1 MTLTSSPRI
10 KSAAIR
16 VTAGVALAVGLLAAA
31 VKGFGLPAMR

>member
-1 MTLTSSPRI
+1 MTLTSTTRA

-16 VTAGVALAVGLLAAA
+16 LTAGVVLAVGLLAAA